1 MLELSSKNRFTY
13 QRGGGED
20 IIVKGTREEITSP
33 VWTAP
38 TAKSHAQT
46 CSFLLSGQAS
56 AAIASLLLYLPDWDT
71 VTKLLLGNKCG
82 YQVSANS

>member
-33 VWTAP
+33 VRSAP
-38 TAKSHAQT
+38 TAKSHPQT

-56 AAIASLLLYLPDWDT
+56 AAIASLLYPRLGYCHKAVARQQMWLPG
-71 VTKLLLGNKCG
+71 L
-82 YQVSANS
+82 SE